1 VSHVRITI
9 TLPVDLYQEVRRQK
23 NRSAFIQQAL
33 IEYCT
38 RHRTCDLGGQI
49 ADYCKREEQA
59 DRAMCSDLDGCV
71 GDGLS
76 S

>member
-9 TLPVDLYQEVRRQK
+9 TLPDDLYQEVRRQQNK
-23 NRSAFIQQAL
+23 SAFIQQAL
-33 IEYCT
+33 REYSE

-49 ADYCKREEQA
+49 ADYCRREAQA
-59 DRAMCSDLDGCV
+59 DRTLCSELDGCV

>member
-9 TLPVDLYQEVRRQK
+9 TLPVDLYQEVQRQK
-23 NRSAFIQQAL
+23 NRSAFIQRAL
-33 IEYCT
+33 REYCE
-38 RHRTCDLGGQI
+38 RHRACDLGGQI
-49 ADYCKREEQA
+49 AEYCKREAQA
-59 DRAMCSDLDGCV
+59 DRALCSDLDGCV